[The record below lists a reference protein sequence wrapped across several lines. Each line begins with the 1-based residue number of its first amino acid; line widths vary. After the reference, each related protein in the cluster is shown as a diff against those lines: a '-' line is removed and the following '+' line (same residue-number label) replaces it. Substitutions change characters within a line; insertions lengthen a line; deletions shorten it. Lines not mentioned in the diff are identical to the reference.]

1 MASGFR
7 DKGVLEM
14 PKRGTA
20 EHPAFNGID
29 DLRIP
34 RSIRENS
41 RWSQERKQAWVDAE
55 NEKWR
60 VVETCENCGKELIAL
75 EVEPHKF
82 SHVKSSR
89 ARQILG
95 MIYSYRTHPED
106 LEEIKEFLAKHG

>member
-29 DLRIP
+29 DQRIP
-34 RSIRENS
+34 LSIRRRPVEAV
-41 RWSQERKQAWVDAE
+41 RVWVDAE

-75 EVEPHKF
+75 EVEPHKLA
-82 SHVKSSR
+82 HVKSTR